1 LTTLSQQE
9 NNLISENSQLS
20 FQNHQ
25 VMKYLAVLQ
34 EECDREL
41 KLIEDILSLQH
52 LEAGTY
58 SQQLT
63 KINLQGLILHII
75 EWGDCC

>member
-1 LTTLSQQE
+1 
-9 NNLISENSQLS
+9 
-20 FQNHQ
+20 
-25 VMKYLAVLQ
+25 MKYLAVLQ